1 MLKNH
6 LRNSIIYKNVLYIYE
21 CYATI
26 KKIDISETTNVE
38 AL

>member
-1 MLKNH
+1 MLKNPSK
-6 LRNSIIYKNVLYIYE
+6 NFIIFKNKLYIYE
-21 CYATI
+21 YYATI